1 MKHALDGV
9 KVVDLTSYIAGSYV
23 ATLLAD
29 LGAQVVKVESPTG
42 DGFRVMAGSFQG
54 WNRGKRAIIVD
65 LTKQEGRSL
74 LYRMVAEADVVLENY
89 RPSVTKKLGVDYETI
104 RAIKPDIV
112 YCSVTA
118 YGQTGPHIQSPGFD
132 PLMQAQSGAMHAQG
146 GDGNP
151 PVFLRVAITDY
162 AAAILG
168 AVGIAAALAHRAR
181 TGRGQRLETSLVNA
195 AIAVQAAEFLDY
207 NNKPAPHRMGDYGV
221 DATYRLYQ
229 ASDGWL
235 FLSCQDDESWA
246 NACAALGRPGLARR
260 YPDARSRREHD
271 GEIAAELEKIIRGG
285 KRQEWLDK
293 LQKAHVRCGPSRVMT
308 DFHDDPWAI
317 KTGLTVSAESPDAGP
332 VRQMGVAIG
341 FSDTPGIVWG
351 PAPAHGQ
358 NTDEVLRE
366 FGYSTE
372 EIAKLRQSGVVG

>member
-1 MKHALDGV
+1 V

-29 LGAQVVKVESPTG
+29 LGAQVVKVESPAG

-65 LTKQEGRSL
+65 LTRQEGRSL
-74 LYRMVAEADVVLENY
+74 LYKLVKEADVVLENY
-89 RPSVTKKLGVDYETI
+89 RPGVTKKLGVDYKTI
-104 RAIKPDIV
+104 RAVKPDIV
-112 YCSVTA
+112 YCSVTS
-118 YGQTGPHIQSPGFD
+118 YGQTGPYIQSPGFD
-132 PLMQAQSGAMHAQG
+132 PLMQAQSGAMDAQG

-168 AVGIAAALAHRAR
+168 AVGIAAALAYRSR
-181 TGRGQRLETSLVNA
+181 TGKGQRLETCLVNA

-207 NNKPAPHRMGDYGV
+207 DGKPEPRRIGEYGV

-235 FLSCQDDESWA
+235 FLSCQDDESWVK
-246 NACAALGRPGLARR
+246 ACAALSRPSLAKR
-260 YPDARSRREHD
+260 YPDSRSRLGHD
-271 GEIAAELEKIIRGG
+271 DEIAVELEGLFHSG

-293 LQKAHVRCGPSRVMT
+293 LQKAGVRCGPSRVMT

-317 KTGLTVSAESPDAGP
+317 QSGLTASAESPDAGP

-341 FSDTPGIVWG
+341 FSDTPGTVWG

-358 NTDEVLRE
+358 DTDEVMGEL
-366 FGYSTE
+366 GYSAE
-372 EIAKLRQSGVVG
+372 EIATLRQSGVVA

>member
-1 MKHALDGV
+1 VRYALDGV
-9 KVVDLTSYIAGSYV
+9 KIVDLTSYIAGSYV

-29 LGAQVVKVESPTG
+29 LGARVVKVESPAG

-54 WNRGKRAIIVD
+54 WNRGKRAIVVD
-65 LTKQEGRSL
+65 LTKQGGRDL
-74 LYRMVAEADVVLENY
+74 LYRMVREADVVLENY
-89 RPSVTKKLGVDYETI
+89 RPGVTKKLGVDYETI
-104 RAIKPDIV
+104 RSVKPDIV

-118 YGQTGPHIQSPGFD
+118 YGQTGPYIQSPGFD

-146 GDGNP
+146 GEGNP

-168 AVGIAAALAHRAR
+168 AVGIAAALAYRAR
-181 TGRGQRLETSLVNA
+181 TGQGQRLETSLVNA

-207 NNKPAPHRMGDYGV
+207 DGKPQPRRMGEYGV
-221 DATYRLYQ
+221 DATHRLYQ

-235 FLSCQDDESWA
+235 FLSCQDDPSWVR
-246 NACAALGRPGLARR
+246 ACATLGRSGLAKQ
-260 YPDARSRREHD
+260 YPDARSRLEHD
-271 GEIAAELEKIIRGG
+271 DEIAAELETIFRGG

-293 LQKAHVRCGPSRVMT
+293 LQSAGVRCGPSRVMT

-317 KTGLTVSAESPDAGP
+317 QSGLTVSAESPDAGP

-341 FSDTPGIVWG
+341 FSDTPGVVWG

-358 NTDEVLRE
+358 HTDDVLRE
-366 FGYSTE
+366 VGYSAE
-372 EIAKLRQSGVVG
+372 EISALRQNGVVA

>member
-1 MKHALDGV
+1 MKHPLDGV
-9 KVVDLTSYIAGSYV
+9 TVVDLTSYIAGSYV

-29 LGAQVVKVESPTG
+29 LGARVVKVESPTG

-65 LTKQEGRSL
+65 LTKQEGRDL

-89 RPSVTKKLGVDYETI
+89 RPGVAKKLGVDHETI
-104 RAIKPDIV
+104 RAITPDIV

-118 YGQTGPHIQSPGFD
+118 YGQTGPYIQSPGFD

-146 GDGNP
+146 GEGNP

-168 AVGIAAALAHRAR
+168 AVGIAAALANRAR
-181 TGRGQRLETSLVNA
+181 TGLGQRLETSLVNS

-207 NNKPAPHRMGDYGV
+207 GAKPEPRRMGDYGV
-221 DATYRLYQ
+221 DAAYRLYQ

-246 NACAALGRPGLARR
+246 KACAALDRPELARR
-260 YPDARSRREHD
+260 YPDMTSRLKHD
-271 GEIAAELEKIIRGG
+271 GEIAAELERLFARGE
-285 KRQEWLDK
+285 RQKWLNK
-293 LQKAHVRCGPSRVMT
+293 LQQAGVRCGPSRVMT
-308 DFHDDPWAI
+308 DFHDDSWAVQS
-317 KTGLTVSAESPDAGP
+317 GLTVSAESPDAGP

-341 FSDTPGIVWG
+341 FSDTPGVVWR
-351 PAPAHGQ
+351 PAPSHGQ
-358 NTDEVLRE
+358 HTDEVLGE
-366 FGYSTE
+366 IGYSDKD
-372 EIAKLRQSGVVG
+372 IARLRQNGVVG